1 MLYVYV
7 VLPFKRKVDLHKYFS
22 CLSSRTILEQQCVS
36 PSLSSWLRRAYKSY
50 AGHII
55 PGPVKVV
62 YTKVLS
68 LLHVKRVKLL
78 ERDKNV
84 HDKTRVIN
92 L

>member
-1 MLYVYV
+1 MKICKQ
-7 VLPFKRKVDLHKYFS
+7 FH
-22 CLSSRTILEQQCVS
+22 
-36 PSLSSWLRRAYKSY
+36 
-50 AGHII
+50 GHTFL
-55 PGPVKVV
+55 GPVKVV